1 MILPPGRAAA
11 VAHQS
16 AHGKADHGR
25 IAAFDA
31 RVSAGQVDHPER
43 LVKPDRDRR
52 AQAPDEARGEPRLRL
67 GEGIAAGVVDP
78 STVAAR
84 PPAVGEVAVEV
95 HASRIAP
102 RPHGQPVRVQVLDRP
117 QRDTGNRAQR
127 LQVLN
132 DRDTG
137 AFVAMDAANDEDAT
151 RSAMPDPHDLDP
163 TALKRTATSRGGTT
177 RVGASRYRCKP
188 NVGGRVDWHAARRR
202 NYAPSRQG
210 QRGSAGPD
218 A

>member
-11 VAHQS
+11 VARQS
-16 AHGKADHGR
+16 AHGKSDHR
-25 IAAFDA
+25 RVAAFDA

-52 AQAPDEARGEPRLRL
+52 PQAPDEPRGEPRLRL
-67 GEGIAAGVVDP
+67 REGIAAGVVDP
-78 STVAAR
+78 GTVAAR
-84 PPAVGEVAVEV
+84 PPAVGEVAVKV
-95 HASRIAP
+95 NASRIAP

-117 QRDTGNRAQR
+117 QLDTGNRAQR
-127 LQVLN
+127 LQILN

-137 AFVAMDAANDEDAT
+137 TFVAMDAANDQDAT

-163 TALKRTATSRGGTT
+163 TALEGTSTTRGGTT
-177 RVGASRYRCKP
+177 RAGASRYRTKP
-188 NVGGRVDWHAARRR
+188 NVGGRVDGHAAGRR
-202 NYAPSRQG
+202 NYAPRQQG
-210 QRGSAGPD
+210 ERGRAGPD